1 MNYIFLILSLLFT
14 FSCASRLTPEKE
26 SAIINA
32 GLPKIDP
39 ELLEIQ
45 IQAEKLHKVFV
56 SRDLSEK
63 LFRQFLYEIPLIH
76 SAGLP
81 LLYKYTILNNDKSD
95 FILWSKAIAKHRF
108 NTTNGDER
116 LELARELI
124 EASIAKGDFKR
135 TKNLLDCKKGQIISK
150 ALANDSINYGFYS
163 TIPTDEAMWG
173 GGAESRKNANQ
184 KIHGFYQTLNEL
196 AKAKS
201 LSRYRGI
208 LLATTKESRKIQSCE
223 IIKHL

>member
-1 MNYIFLILSLLFT
+1 MYEWIL
-14 FSCASRLTPEKE
+14 ADRKKKDG
-26 SAIINA
+26 
-32 GLPKIDP
+32 GLK
-39 ELLEIQ
+39 
-45 IQAEKLHKVFV
+45 KRKW
-56 SRDLSEK
+56 
-63 LFRQFLYEIPLIH
+63 
-76 SAGLP
+76 GC
-81 LLYKYTILNNDKSD
+81 LNS
-95 FILWSKAIAKHRF
+95 
-108 NTTNGDER
+108 ER
-116 LELARELI
+116 LLTRELI

-135 TKNLLDCKKGQIISK
+135 TKNLLDCKKVQIISK

-201 LSRYRGI
+201 LSRYLGI
-208 LLATTKESRKIQSCE
+208 LLATTKDSRKIQSCE